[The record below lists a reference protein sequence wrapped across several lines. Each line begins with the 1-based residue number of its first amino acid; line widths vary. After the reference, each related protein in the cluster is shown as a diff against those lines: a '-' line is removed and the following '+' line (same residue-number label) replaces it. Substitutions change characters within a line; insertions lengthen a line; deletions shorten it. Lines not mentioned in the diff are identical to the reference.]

1 MAIAEN
7 RVAFFDVD
15 RTLYIG
21 LPGMTGYIIMDTVD
35 SLVSEGLFSRPGRDE
50 LVDFHRRRRDDPNN
64 YPYHDFA
71 KDLVSAFGRGLSGH
85 AQVDVAEAYEEF
97 FERPGMAFAFAKRLV
112 SLVKRRGFVPIA
124 ISGSQEEAVMAFTEK
139 LGIKEA
145 HGTRF
150 VVEDG
155 VYTGEV
161 ERNCAVHSTKH
172 ELTEDIV
179 RNHALTVS
187 HCAGFGDSD
196 QDAFLRTVG
205 YPVAVLPNDDLRE
218 LAEIDSGSRRWLICD
233 DEAKVVRAVAN
244 YLPE

>member
-1 MAIAEN
+1 
-7 RVAFFDVD
+7 
-15 RTLYIG
+15 
-21 LPGMTGYIIMDTVD
+21 MDTVD
-35 SLVSEGLFSRPGRDE
+35 CLVSEGLFSRPGRDE
-50 LVDFHRRRRDDPNN
+50 LVDCHRRRRDDPNN
-64 YPYHDFA
+64 YPYYDFA
-71 KDLVSAFGRGLSGH
+71 KDLVRTFGRGLSGH
-85 AQVDVAEAYEEF
+85 AQGDVTEAYEDF
-97 FERPGMAFAFAKRLV
+97 FERPGMAFAFAERLV

-124 ISGSQEEAVMAFTEK
+124 IGGSQEEAVIAFTEK

-150 VVEDG
+150 VVSEAG

-172 ELTEDIV
+172 ELTEGVI
-179 RNHALTVS
+179 RNHALAVS

-196 QDAFLRTVG
+196 QDAFLRIVG

-218 LAEIDSGSRRWLICD
+218 LAEIEFGSRRWLICD